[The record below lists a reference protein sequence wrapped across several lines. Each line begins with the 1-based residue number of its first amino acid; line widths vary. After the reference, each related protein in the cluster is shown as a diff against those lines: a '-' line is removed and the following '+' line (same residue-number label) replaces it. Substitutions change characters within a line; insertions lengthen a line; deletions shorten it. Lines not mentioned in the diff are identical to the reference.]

1 MKIFLDTANL
11 ASIKKFVEMGVVDGI
26 TTNPTL
32 IAKENV
38 EFSELVAQI
47 LKLVPGPVNLEVVS
61 QETEGMVREGHDLAS
76 LSPNVVVKCP
86 MTSEGLKAVREL
98 HKNGI
103 RTNVTLIFSA
113 NQAILAAKAGADYAS
128 PFIGRL
134 DDAGHDGMM
143 LIDEILRIYHNYDFN
158 TQVLV
163 ASIRHPVH
171 VVEAAKLGAHVATM
185 PPDVLDKMVK
195 HPLTDIGLK
204 RFLDDWQKAGLN
216 LREGTKSETRPKP
229 LIQRA

>member
-11 ASIKKFVEMGVVDGI
+11 PSIKTFVDMGILDGV

-32 IAKENV
+32 IAKENR
-38 EFSELVAQI
+38 EFLDLVSDI
-47 LKLVPGPVNLEVVS
+47 LKIVSGPVNLEVVS
-61 QETEGMVREGHDLAS
+61 QESKGMVQEGQMLATLGS
-76 LSPNVVVKCP
+76 NVVVKCP
-86 MTSEGLKAVREL
+86 MTGEGLKAVRHL
-98 HKNGI
+98 HNDGI
-103 RTNVTLIFSA
+103 KTNMTLIFSP
-113 NQAILAAKAGADYAS
+113 NQALLASKAGADYVS

-134 DDAGHDGMM
+134 DDAGHEGMKIVEDM
-143 LIDEILRIYHNYDFN
+143 LTIFKNYDID

-195 HPLTDIGLK
+195 HPLTDVGLK
-204 RFLDDWQKAGLN
+204 RFLDDWQKTGLK
-216 LREGTKSETRPKP
+216 LPESKTTTPKARP
-229 LIQRA
+229 LIPR